1 MQKKV
6 LVWNVLKNNC
16 SRQISGRVF
25 LPIIYM
31 KNQDQELEML
41 QIFEVEELEKR
52 YEMGAW
58 GDGGCGCPSDAHG

>member
-1 MQKKV
+1 
-6 LVWNVLKNNC
+6 
-16 SRQISGRVF
+16 
-25 LPIIYM
+25 M